1 MSSSRVPRYST
12 AMTIMQ
18 LRPWRTTDFVPLPSA
33 QQC

>member
-1 MSSSRVPRYST
+1 
-12 AMTIMQ
+12 MTIMQ